1 MTKPSCR
8 RRARVAAFVFALG
21 SGTGLARAEEPASL
35 RFEVRG
41 FAQLDYVQAFQGVDP
56 SWAAALRP
64 SRIATDP
71 ATYGT
76 EPEATLSV
84 RQSRLGAYADVPIGG
99 DAVHTALEFD
109 FFGVGKDEGQ
119 TTIRLRHAYGEWRS
133 LLAGQTSSVFMDGDI
148 FPNMIEYWG
157 PAGMV
162 LYRQPQ
168 LRFSPIRGAS
178 TLAFALERP
187 GTVLDAGSLP
197 GTFESRSPLPDLTA
211 HYRFELPAGHVQLA
225 GIVRDLAYR
234 STGAAEERQGNVF
247 GWGFHASSVGSIRLG
262 KSSSATLRL
271 SAVYGHGIANYMNDG
286 GVDIAPT
293 AGGSFEAEPLL
304 GTVGFLDLALG
315 PLVGTSLGYSFTQVQ
330 NSSGQAPNAFHRGD
344 YASAT
349 LTCTPRTDVLTGVSY
364 TWGRRTNFN
373 GDDGI
378 DQRVQ
383 LTVKYS
389 FSSRMSP

>member
-1 MTKPSCR
+1 MAKPSCR
-8 RRARVAAFVFALG
+8 RRAGVALVLFELASSA
-21 SGTGLARAEEPASL
+21 SAARAEEAAPF

-56 SWAAALRP
+56 NWAAALRP
-64 SRIATDP
+64 SHIATDP
-71 ATYGT
+71 ATYGS

-84 RQSRLGAYADVPIGG
+84 RQSRLGAYADIPAAG
-99 DAVHTALEFD
+99 DPFHTALEFD
-109 FFGVGKDEGQ
+109 FFGVGKNEGQ

-133 LLAGQTSSVFMDGDI
+133 LLAGQTNSVFMDGDI

-168 LRFSPIRGAS
+168 LRFSPIRGTS

-187 GTVLDAGSLP
+187 GTVIDAGTLP
-197 GTFESRSPLPDLTA
+197 GTFESRSPVPDLTA
-211 HYRFELPAGHVQLA
+211 HYRFTLPAGHVQLA
-225 GIVRDLAYR
+225 GILRDLAYR
-234 STGAAEERQGNVF
+234 STGVPEERQGNVL
-247 GWGFHASSVGSIRLG
+247 GWGFHASSVGTIPLG
-262 KSSSATLRL
+262 KASSITFRL

-286 GVDIAPT
+286 GVDIAAT

-304 GTVGFLDLALG
+304 GTVGYVDFGLG
-315 PLVGTSLGYSFTQVQ
+315 PRMGASLGYSFTQVQ
-330 NSSGQAPNAFHRGD
+330 NSTGQAPNTFHRGD

-349 LTCTPRTDVLTGVSY
+349 LTCTPRADLLTGVSY
-364 TWGRRTNFN
+364 TWGQRTNFD
-373 GDDGI
+373 GDSGV
-378 DQRVQ
+378 DQRAQ

-389 FSSRMSP
+389 FSSRGAL